1 MKTILP
7 ALALGTTISLALF
20 WLMQMM
26 ISHNQQGFE
35 ETDSMQMTE
44 FIRLKRDPEKLK
56 MKERVVEDK
65 PPPPEKRPPPPQ
77 MQAQQTSV
85 SKSNAPQMDM
95 PNLDIPLQTERFSG
109 SLLTGLEM
117 AVSQG
122 VKTGVGVGKISTN
135 LIPLVRIQ
143 PRYPMRA
150 QNRHIEG
157 WVKIEFMITK
167 EGLVKDAK
175 VVDSKPGKTFNRAAL
190 RAIKRWK
197 FKPKVVNGVA
207 VEQRAI
213 QKLDFKLGR

>member
-122 VKTGVGVGKISTN
+122 VKTGVGAGKISTGR
-135 LIPLVRIQ
+135 IPLVNIE
-143 PRYPMRA
+143 PRYPRRA
-150 QNRHIEG
+150 RNRHIEG

-175 VVDSKPGKTFNRAAL
+175 VVDSKPGKIFNRAAL
-190 RAIKRWK
+190 KVIKRWK